1 MGHHGRVSQH
11 VDVLIVGAG
20 LSGIGAAYRLQTE
33 CPDRT
38 YTILEARDA
47 TGGTWDLFRYPGVRS
62 DSDMFTLSYPF
73 RPWRQPRSIADG
85 GTILDYIRET
95 AAAYGID
102 QNVRIHQRAVSAAWS
117 TAEARWTVRTATGDE
132 YTCAFL
138 YLCTGYYRYAGGYEV
153 DFPGMAGFTGTIVH
167 PQHWPADLDYEGKRV
182 VVIGSG
188 ATAVTLV
195 PSLAERAELV
205 TMLQRSPSY
214 FVAVPARDHTTTR
227 LQKAMPERAAARV
240 VRSRNLLLSWGL
252 YQAAQRWPDRMA
264 QLLRAGVARQLP
276 DGVPVDPHFVPGY
289 GPWDQRLCVVPDG
302 DLFAALRNGT
312 AEVVTGAIDAFT
324 DKGIRLADG
333 TELPAD
339 IVVTATGLTMV
350 AFGEMALTVD
360 GRPVRSGDRHVYK
373 GMMFD
378 GVPNLAWC
386 IGYPNASWTL
396 RADLTSR
403 YVCRLLNY
411 LSRHRIDVVTP
422 ELPEAEARHETHRPL
437 LALTSGY
444 VERARDVLPQQGSR
458 WPWRTSANYLTDLPL
473 MRLGR
478 IDDGS
483 VRFARKARA

>member
-1 MGHHGRVSQH
+1 MSQH
-11 VDVLIVGAG
+11 VDALIVGAG

-38 YTILEARDA
+38 YTILEARD
-47 TGGTWDLFRYPGVRS
+47 TIGGTWDLFRYPGVRS

-73 RPWRQPRSIADG
+73 RPWREPRAIADG
-85 GTILDYIRET
+85 GAILDYIRDT

-102 QNVRIHQRAVSAAWS
+102 RKIHFHQRAVSAAWS
-117 TAEARWTVRTATGDE
+117 STDARWTVRTATGDE
-132 YTCAFL
+132 YTCTFL
-138 YLCTGYYRYAGGYEV
+138 YLCTGYYRYGAGYQV
-153 DFPGMAGFTGTIVH
+153 DFPGMADYTGTIVH
-167 PQHWPADLDYEGKRV
+167 PQYWPAALDYEDKHV

-195 PSLAERAELV
+195 PSLAERAASV

-214 FVAVPARDHTTTR
+214 FVAVPAGLR
-227 LQKAMPERAAARV
+227 RAVPLRSAWRV
-240 VRSRNLLLSWGL
+240 IRARNLVLGWGL
-252 YQAAQRWPDRMA
+252 YQAARRWPDRIA
-264 QLLRAGVARQLP
+264 KLLRAGVARQLP
-276 DGVPVDPHFVPGY
+276 DGVPVDPHFSPGY

-312 AEVVTGAIDAFT
+312 AEIVTGTIDTFT

-339 IVVTATGLTMV
+339 IVVTATGLQMV
-350 AFGEMALTVD
+350 PFGEMALTVD

-378 GVPNLAWC
+378 GMPNLAWC
-386 IGYPNASWTL
+386 MGYPNASWTL

-411 LSRHRIDVVTP
+411 MGRHRIDVVTP
-422 ELPEAEARHETHRPL
+422 ELPEAEERHPTHRPFV
-437 LALTSGY
+437 ALTSGY
-444 VERARDVLPQQGSR
+444 VQRASELIPQQGNR
-458 WPWRTSANYLTDLPL
+458 WPWRASVNYLTDLPA

-483 VRFARKARA
+483 VRFARRKA